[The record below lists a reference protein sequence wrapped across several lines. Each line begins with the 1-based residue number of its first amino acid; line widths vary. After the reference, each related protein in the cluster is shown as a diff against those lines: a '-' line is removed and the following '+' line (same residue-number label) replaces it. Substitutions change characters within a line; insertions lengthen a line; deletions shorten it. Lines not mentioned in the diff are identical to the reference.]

1 LDYTIGCSYPTAA
14 IGERYCG
21 IVAAEAAS
29 EHCGIMNAVVALTER
44 ARSARR
50 ANILAAMLAKRY
62 STGFNF

>member
-1 LDYTIGCSYPTAA
+1 MIRD
-14 IGERYCG
+14 RYCG
-21 IVAAEAAS
+21 IVAAVAAS
-29 EHCGIMNAVVALTER
+29 EHCRIMNAVVALTER